1 MNKNFIKVMLFIII
15 IFCIGCEH
23 PNVDKNKSNEDYN
36 NNSKIF
42 WEKIFEQDQDTVDY
56 IINWIKDNPNIEE
69 IYFSHQ
75 ENRVGFFYDKETLF
89 DVDERITNF
98 IEKNDI
104 YLGVESDKI
113 IFTHD
118 FREGNLYGVYTLHY
132 IEHDDNADEKGF
144 KLKDN
149 FYCDV
154 YFGE

>member
-15 IFCIGCEH
+15 FCVGCEN
-23 PNVDKNKSNEDYN
+23 PNVDNNKSNEDYN
-36 NNSKIF
+36 DAKIY

-104 YLGVESDKI
+104 YLGVENGKI

-118 FREGNLYGVYTLHY
+118 FREGDIYGGYALYY
-132 IEHDDNADEKGF
+132 IEDDENADEKGF

-149 FYCDV
+149 FYYDE
-154 YFGE
+154 YYGE